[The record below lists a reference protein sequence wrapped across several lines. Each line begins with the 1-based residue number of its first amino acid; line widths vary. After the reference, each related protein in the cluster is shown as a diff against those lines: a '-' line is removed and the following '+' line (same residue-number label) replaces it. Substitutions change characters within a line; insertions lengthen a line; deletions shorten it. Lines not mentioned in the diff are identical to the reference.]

1 MLLCLSP
8 MQQVWIY
15 CCSFDV
21 RLFITIVVSNHRS
34 SQTSAS
40 YTQPPGLRCEYL
52 KETIINL
59 PQSDWQYF
67 ITNHQSLIMLQL
79 STVLQSPKPLTLS
92 CWSPVGP
99 STPVL
104 YHHLLVQLQV
114 TPHKQWLCPIQEKDK
129 NARNPTFSFLKL
141 HSIC

>member
-8 MQQVWIY
+8 MQQVRIY

-59 PQSDWQYF
+59 QQSDWQYF

-79 STVLQSPKPLTLS
+79 STVPQSPKPLTLS

-99 STPVL
+99 SAAS
-104 YHHLLVQLQV
+104 LVPSPPSSATGDSTQAV
-114 TPHKQWLCPIQEKDK
+114 AMPHPRK
-129 NARNPTFSFLKL
+129 RLK
-141 HSIC
+141 C